1 MTAESGSGA
10 NVDKTSAT
18 EQVKRILLEIAGSGT
33 IEVSGNGGA
42 DKEMILEVL
51 IEHAKPVFMN
61 LIQSEIYEEGDLAY
75 DF

>member
-1 MTAESGSGA
+1 
-10 NVDKTSAT
+10 
-18 EQVKRILLEIAGSGT
+18 
-33 IEVSGNGGA
+33 
-42 DKEMILEVL
+42 MILEVL